1 MLLSDNGS
9 QMLGAE
15 RELREMVKGL
25 DSDKLIDVCGSTN
38 LLFTAPAAPLQNG
51 CAKALVK
58 SCKRALE
65 KSIEEQILSPVEI
78 YTCLLEVGNLVNQR
92 PIGRGKYLCLNDML
106 LGRATSEVPQGPFN
120 DTKHPRRR
128 VEFVQKIV
136 DSFWQRWS
144 RDALPALVTR
154 KAWHTD
160 RRNVEVDD
168 IVVMAGEMYPGT
180 DGRIRTS
187 K

>member
-1 MLLSDNGS
+1 M
-9 QMLGAE
+9 
-15 RELREMVKGL
+15 
-25 DSDKLIDVCGSTN
+25 
-38 LLFTAPAAPLQNG
+38 PARSR
-51 CAKALVK
+51 K
-58 SCKRALE
+58 SSKPTPYRPCSKR
-65 KSIEEQILSPVEI
+65 PDD
-78 YTCLLEVGNLVNQR
+78 
-92 PIGRGKYLCLNDML
+92 GKYLCLNDML

-144 RDALPALVTR
+144 RDALPALVIR

>member
-1 MLLSDNGS
+1 
-9 QMLGAE
+9 
-15 RELREMVKGL
+15 
-25 DSDKLIDVCGSTN
+25 
-38 LLFTAPAAPLQNG
+38 
-51 CAKALVK
+51 
-58 SCKRALE
+58 
-65 KSIEEQILSPVEI
+65 
-78 YTCLLEVGNLVNQR
+78 
-92 PIGRGKYLCLNDML
+92 ML

-144 RDALPALVTR
+144 RDAFPALVTR

-168 IVVMAGEMYPGT
+168 MVVMAGEMYPGT
-180 DGRIRTS
+180 DGRIRNVKVKTRAGEYTPPVT
-187 K
+187 KIAVIYPAEGCD